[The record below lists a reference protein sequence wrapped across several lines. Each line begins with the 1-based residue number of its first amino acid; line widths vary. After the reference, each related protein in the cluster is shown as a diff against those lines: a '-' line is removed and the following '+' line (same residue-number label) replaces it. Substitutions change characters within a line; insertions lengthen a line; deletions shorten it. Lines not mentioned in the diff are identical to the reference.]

1 MTGNNQNC
9 PEPRDALI
17 IGHKAEHRLG
27 VCLLRYPSA
36 SWSALGLLTL
46 VNLNDSTSV
55 MDEKLWMEIV
65 ISGYKLHQEAQL
77 LNEHYGLNTEID
89 RIHLPSIGVH
99 TPLAQQEYPSL
110 GCSSNIN
117 KRYSSLSKPHEEG
130 PHNNSRTVSQD
141 LQNSGDH
148 GPAPRIW
155 RTAFGFLISLLS
167 ALSDPGHS
175 GPSFCFRLMPSVVS
189 GSPKFLDSE
198 LSDIFCKVF
207 QVHCFFHGA
216 MCSWRHSSF
225 QAMVSA
231 KLGGK
236 QPPRH

>member
-1 MTGNNQNC
+1 MLYHRTQSQSTGL
-9 PEPRDALI
+9 ES
-17 IGHKAEHRLG
+17 
-27 VCLLRYPSA
+27 VCSDIRQLP
-36 SWSALGLLTL
+36 GLLL
-46 VNLNDSTSV
+46 GSWLQWIWMILHQWWMKSSR
-55 MDEKLWMEIV
+55 MEIV

-89 RIHLPSIGVH
+89 HIHLPSIGVH
-99 TPLAQQEYPSL
+99 TPLAQQVYPSL

-155 RTAFGFLISLLS
+155 RTAFGFPISLLS

-189 GSPKFLDSE
+189 GSPKLLDSE

-207 QVHCFFHGA
+207 QVHCFSHCA
-216 MCSWRHSSF
+216 MCSWRHFSF

>member
-1 MTGNNQNC
+1 
-9 PEPRDALI
+9 
-17 IGHKAEHRLG
+17 
-27 VCLLRYPSA
+27 
-36 SWSALGLLTL
+36 
-46 VNLNDSTSV
+46 
-55 MDEKLWMEIV
+55 MEIV

-89 RIHLPSIGVH
+89 RINLPSIGVH
-99 TPLAQQEYPSL
+99 TLLAQQVYSSL

-117 KRYSSLSKPHEEG
+117 RRISSLSKLHEEG

-155 RTAFGFLISLLS
+155 RTASGFPISLLS
-167 ALSDPGHS
+167 ALRPWVPRSLFVLWVSALCG
-175 GPSFCFRLMPSVVS
+175 FRLSRVS
-189 GSPKFLDSE
+189 GFRALRH
-198 LSDIFCKVF
+198 LL
-207 QVHCFFHGA
+207 QGA
-216 MCSWRHSSF
+216 PRSLLLLLCHVLLCSWRQSSF

-236 QPPRH
+236 QLPCH